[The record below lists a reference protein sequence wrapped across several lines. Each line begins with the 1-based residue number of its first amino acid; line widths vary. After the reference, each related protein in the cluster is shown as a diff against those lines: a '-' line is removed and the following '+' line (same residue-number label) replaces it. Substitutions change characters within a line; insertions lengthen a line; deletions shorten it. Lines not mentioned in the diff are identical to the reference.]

1 MYWGVELN
9 HFISFLGTH
18 TLFQCWQVLLLC
30 WGKEQQPE
38 DDDSGG
44 DLETQAHTS
53 CQRCKTHV
61 RWAESRDLNQIF
73 GACNRYRRVL
83 WRTLRRWTEDDQQKC
98 FWLFLSSWAK
108 REIIYTSP
116 TSQGLHCI
124 SLWRHVIWVSE
135 QNVPRE
141 RVEEPG
147 TGAIGSSRTQETT
160 HVQIFARDDFL
171 LVILVRVAMYQ
182 CRGVWL
188 GLQPKLKLTEID
200 NVWWHG
206 KGPQAQWRIIR
217 EFQLKTPTLWAKT
230 LEIWRLLWN

>member
-83 WRTLRRWTEDDQQKC
+83 WRTLRRWTEDVQQKC

-108 REIIYTSP
+108 RDYLYVSYITRLTLYFAFGATLFEFRNRTCRENELRNPERVQSGLQGP
-116 TSQGLHCI
+116 RRRPMCKFSQG
-124 SLWRHVIWVSE
+124 
-135 QNVPRE
+135 
-141 RVEEPG
+141 
-147 TGAIGSSRTQETT
+147 T
-160 HVQIFARDDFL
+160 IFF
-171 LVILVRVAMYQ
+171 
-182 CRGVWL
+182 W
-188 GLQPKLKLTEID
+188 
-200 NVWWHG
+200 
-206 KGPQAQWRIIR
+206 
-217 EFQLKTPTLWAKT
+217 
-230 LEIWRLLWN
+230 